1 MSMHFERKKET
12 GSPAGSQGLS
22 HKRQRPVALS
32 PTFRCWSNTRTGRA
46 LSWWGKPGGGGG
58 GAQDTGPNG
67 SDRRSCDPALEEACS
82 SRGSPETQSQEG
94 VRVHVERDRFVLGT
108 GSRDCGGR
116 HVHSPRSAVRR
127 AGQRPGEAWLLQFES
142 QGHLLAEFPPPPGT
156 SVFFFKAINRLGE
169 AHLHYEGVTCFT
181 ERLLI

>member
-58 GAQDTGPNG
+58 GHRTQVLMEVTGGPVTQPLKRPAAVG
-67 SDRRSCDPALEEACS
+67 VLQRHKARRVYVCMW
-82 SRGSPETQSQEG
+82 RETDS
-94 VRVHVERDRFVLGT
+94 F
-108 GSRDCGGR
+108 
-116 HVHSPRSAVRR
+116 
-127 AGQRPGEAWLLQFES
+127 
-142 QGHLLAEFPPPPGT
+142 
-156 SVFFFKAINRLGE
+156 
-169 AHLHYEGVTCFT
+169 
-181 ERLLI
+181 